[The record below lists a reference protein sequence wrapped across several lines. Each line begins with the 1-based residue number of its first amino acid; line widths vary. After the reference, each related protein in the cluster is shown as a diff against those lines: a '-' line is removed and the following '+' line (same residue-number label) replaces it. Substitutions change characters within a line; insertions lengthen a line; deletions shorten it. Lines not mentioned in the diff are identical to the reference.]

1 MRWLTVRQGWR
12 AVGRATAETPERTAA
27 AAGCGL
33 VPWLSILLAAFGLLW
48 SFNRS
53 VDTSLPPPQ
62 LILVAGGY
70 EYRERHAARLA
81 GASGLPVLVTGG
93 ISRDYGIR
101 LFRAAQVPSSQVS
114 RDDRAQDTL
123 ENFTTSLATLRDRK
137 VNHVLL
143 VTGSDHMPRA
153 LLVGRIVAG
162 SRGIRITPEAVDC
175 GEDCH
180 PESPLKRLADAG
192 RALIWAVSGHD
203 VKRWL
208 LPARPLKLDHPAG
221 R

>member
-1 MRWLTVRQGWR
+1 MRWLMVRQGLR
-12 AVGRATAETPERTAA
+12 AVGRANGETPEPAA
-27 AAGCGL
+27 AVGCGL
-33 VPWLSILLAAFGLLW
+33 VPWLSILLGACGLIW
-48 SFNRS
+48 FFN
-53 VDTSLPPPQ
+53 TSGEAPSPPPQ

-70 EYRERHAARLA
+70 EYRESHAARLA
-81 GASGLPVLVTGG
+81 GESGLPVLVTGG
-93 ISRDYGIR
+93 ISRDYGNL

-114 RDDRAQDTL
+114 RDDRAHDTL
-123 ENFTTSLATLRDRK
+123 ENFTTSLAALRNRK
-137 VNHVLL
+137 VRHILL
-143 VTGSDHMPRA
+143 VTGADHMPRA

-192 RALIWAVSGHD
+192 RALIWAISGQD
-203 VKRWL
+203 VKHWL
-208 LPARPLKLDHPAG
+208 LPARSLHPDHPAS

>member
-1 MRWLTVRQGWR
+1 MRWLTVRQGLR

-48 SFNRS
+48 LFNRS
-53 VDTSLPPPQ
+53 VETSLPPPQ

-81 GASGLPVLVTGG
+81 GTSGLPVLVTGG
-93 ISRDYGIR
+93 ISRDYGTR

-162 SRGIRITPEAVDC
+162 SRGIRITPEAVAC

-192 RALIWAVSGHD
+192 RALIWAVSGQD

-208 LPARPLKLDHPAG
+208 LPVQSLQPGQRAG